1 MFIDYYA
8 ILNIDIEAN
17 QSDIKNAFKYQ
28 ALKWH
33 PDKNPET
40 DTTFRM
46 QLINEAYLIL
56 KDKDARQRYDVEY
69 RKYKKNQDQSQAK
82 KDSSSETHG
91 NPNNTS
97 QNDFNDF
104 EDNSYEIIDEILKKW
119 MKNARSQAHL
129 LAKETID
136 DMIGMSK
143 VGGQAIFES
152 LLTGVVKYIFFGIIM
167 FIIIKA
173 CQK

>member
-8 ILNIDIEAN
+8 ILIIGIEAN
-17 QSDIKNAFKYQ
+17 QSDIKNAFKDQ

-33 PDKNPET
+33 PDKNPDK
-40 DTTFRM
+40 DTTLRM

-69 RKYKKNQDQSQAK
+69 RKYKKTQEQSQPK
-82 KDSSSETHG
+82 KEQSSETQE
-91 NPNNTS
+91 NQNNTN
-97 QNDFNDF
+97 QDDYNHF
-104 EDNSYEIIDEILKKW
+104 EDNSHEIMDEILKKW

-143 VGGQAIFES
+143 VGGQAIFQS
-152 LLTGVVKYIFFGIIM
+152 LLSGVVKYIFFGIIM